1 MKRARNIWVV
11 IGLAAWATT
20 LSAGQFGPESARPSW
35 VATWSA
41 APQATAPNG
50 NPGRAF
56 ANETIRQIV
65 RISAGGRSLRVRFSN
80 AFGERPLR
88 LGAAH
93 VALHAEEAS
102 IVPGSGRALTF
113 GGQPSITVPQGGVV
127 VSDPVFLSVPSL
139 ADLAVSLY
147 FPEDTRAST
156 FHNLGNQIAY
166 ISMPGDFSDATTLP
180 VASTSTQRFFLTV
193 VEVLPRQNIGAV
205 VVIGDSITD
214 GGDSLFGQNR
224 RWPDL
229 LSARLN
235 LPNRSRLGVA
245 NQGIGCGRLLLD
257 YCGPNGSSR
266 FDRDVL
272 SMTGVTHVVLALGLV
287 DIILPTSSGRLDEIV
302 SADEIIAGMRQ
313 LIERAH
319 ARGLTIY
326 GATITPVGL
335 SPVGG
340 VFTPENE
347 AKRQAV
353 NHWIRTSG
361 EFDAVI
367 DFDLA
372 IRDPRD
378 PTKMV
383 EDYSSP
389 FGVHPNDM
397 GYAVM
402 AASIDL
408 RLFH

>member
-11 IGLAAWATT
+11 VGLVVWATT

-41 APQATAPNG
+41 APQATDPSG

-65 RISAGGRSLRVRFSN
+65 HISAGGRSLRVRFSN
-80 AFGERPLR
+80 AFGQGPLR
-88 LGAAH
+88 LGSAH
-93 VALHAEEAS
+93 IALHAGEAS
-102 IVPGSGRALTF
+102 IVPGSDRALTF
-113 GGQPSITVPQGGVV
+113 GGEPSITVPQGGVV
-127 VSDPVFLSVPSL
+127 VSDPVALSVPSL

-147 FPEDTRAST
+147 LPEDTGAST
-156 FHNLGNQIAY
+156 FHNLGNQTAY
-166 ISMPGDFSDATTLP
+166 ISTPGDFTDATTLP
-180 VASTSTQRFFLTV
+180 VASTSTQRFFVTV
-193 VEVLPRQNIGAV
+193 VEVLPRQGIGAV
-205 VVIGDSITD
+205 AIIGDSITD
-214 GGDSLFGQNR
+214 GADSSFGVNR

-235 LPNRSRLGVA
+235 LPHRPRLGVV

-257 YCGPNGSSR
+257 FCGPNGSSR

-272 SMTGVTHVVLALGLV
+272 SVTGVTHVILALGLV
-287 DIILPTSSGRLDEIV
+287 DIILPTSFNRPGEIV
-302 SADEIIAGMRQ
+302 TADEIIAGMRQ

-326 GATITPVGL
+326 GATITPVGR
-335 SPVGG
+335 SRFSG

-361 EFDAVI
+361 AFDAVI

-372 IRDPRD
+372 IRDPDD

-383 EDYSSP
+383 LDYSSP
-389 FGVHPNDM
+389 FGVHPNDT
-397 GYAVM
+397 GYGVM